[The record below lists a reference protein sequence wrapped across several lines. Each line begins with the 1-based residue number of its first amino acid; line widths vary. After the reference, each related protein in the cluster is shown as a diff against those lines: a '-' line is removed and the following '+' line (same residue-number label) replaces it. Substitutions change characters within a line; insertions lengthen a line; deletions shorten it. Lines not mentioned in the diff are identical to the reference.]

1 MSIPFRRVLLIISTL
16 ALATGAYS
24 CAQLGQFLAR
34 EDPLS
39 TADAVFVFA
48 GSKAE
53 RQVEAADL
61 FNAGYAPVVVITRAT
76 DEEALGELARRGI
89 AMRSE
94 HEITMELMGKLGVPP
109 EKTLVPPR
117 IHDNTAQEAETL
129 RQLAA
134 THGWR
139 RVILVSS
146 KYHMR
151 RINLSA
157 RRALRGTSVAIVL
170 RPSRHDP
177 ATPARWWR
185 RRSDIRQILW
195 ELPKLVGYAVG
206 VGE

>member
-16 ALATGAYS
+16 ALAIGVYS

-39 TADAVFVFA
+39 KADAVFVFA
-48 GSKAE
+48 GSTAE

-61 FNAGYAPVVVITRAT
+61 FKAGYAPIVVITRAT
-76 DEEALGELARRGI
+76 DDDALDELARRGI
-89 AMRSE
+89 VLRTQ

-109 EKTLVPPR
+109 EQTLAPPR
-117 IHDNTAQEAETL
+117 VHDNTAQETETL
-129 RQLAA
+129 RQLAE
-134 THGWR
+134 TRGWR

-151 RINLSA
+151 RVGLSA

-170 RPSRHDP
+170 RPSRYDP

-185 RRSDIRQILW
+185 RRPDIREILW
-195 ELPKLVGYAVG
+195 EVPKLVGYAVG